1 MTEQELA
8 RYDGQDG
15 RAAYIAVGGT
25 VYDVSTSPY
34 WQNGRHE
41 GLHQAGRDLT
51 QELKSA
57 PHVRAVV
64 ERFPVA
70 GRLEKA
76 PPQEKKPGLSLL
88 SIIIMILVLML
99 LIVTF
104 MR

>member
-15 RAAYIAVGGT
+15 RAAYIAVSGT

-34 WQNGRHE
+34 WQNGHHE
-41 GLHQAGRDLT
+41 SLHQAGRDLT

-70 GRLEKA
+70 GHLEKA

-88 SIIIMILVLML
+88 SIIIMILVLIL
-99 LIVTF
+99 LIATF
-104 MR
+104 IR